1 MTADSALSL
10 VGVLEMHAGLD
21 PGPERRWSQF
31 VTDQMTGHRDEDSQ
45 RPAGRDRRDGRKP
58 AQACERLPAAHGPV
72 TLPSGDL
79 VHGDFRPGNILCHA
93 DRISG
98 VIDIEA
104 LGSGTRVFDYATL
117 LSAHGITPEAMDILG
132 TAGERVAGAGAL
144 AHRFTHLVL
153 GLTAFVRQRE
163 LAPGIQNV
171 RKLLGR
177 VVIPLNR
184 ADGTELKAVSGP

>member
-10 VGVLEMHAGLD
+10 VGVLEIYAGLD
-21 PGPERRWSQF
+21 PSPERRWSQF
-31 VTDQMTGHRDEDSQ
+31 VTDPMTGHRDENSQ
-45 RPAGRDRRDGRKP
+45 RPAGRPRPADGRKP

-72 TLPSGDL
+72 TFPSGDL

-93 DRISG
+93 ERISG

-104 LGSGTRVFDYATL
+104 LGSGTRVLDYATL

-132 TAGERVAGAGAL
+132 TAGERVAGAL
-144 AHRFTHLVL
+144 AHRFAHLVL